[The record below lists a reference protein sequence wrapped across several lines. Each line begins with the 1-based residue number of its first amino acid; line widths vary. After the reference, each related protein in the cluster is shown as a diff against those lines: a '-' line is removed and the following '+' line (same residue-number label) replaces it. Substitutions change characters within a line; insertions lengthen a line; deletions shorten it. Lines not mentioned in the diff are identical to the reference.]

1 MRKQGF
7 YNFLGSCSLTEKL
20 KFIDMLAKLNDQTLS
35 IDVKKGIANQVIY
48 NPCASQPDIA
58 LAKSII
64 AMPAAA
70 AQVDFKPTST
80 FQRTQ
85 AASDVLSFKPT
96 AVAPTTVAP
105 DATMPNNET
114 QPSSD
119 VQTKPQVSFFKSPT
133 GIAIMAITGIAAISA
148 LIVIIKK

>member
-20 KFIDMLAKLNDQTLS
+20 KLIDMLAKLNNQTLS

-70 AQVDFKPTST
+70 PTTQVDLATST
-80 FQRTQ
+80 AVFQRTQ
-85 AASDVLSFKPT
+85 AASTDLSFKPN
-96 AVAPTTVAP
+96 TVAP